1 MVSRGDFALEKGR
14 GRYHRNIVRS
24 MYSLQAEWTC

>member
-1 MVSRGDFALEKGR
+1 MVSRGDIAVEEGR

-24 MYSLQAEWTC
+24 VYSLQAE